1 MATRQPLAFEG
12 VHHFLDTL
20 FGDDLHTKRVKS
32 LAGATLG
39 CIQST
44 SLAVGMIGQGL
55 ALANGLLTKHA
66 VKQVDRLLSNPG
78 IEVNKLLAKWVPHL
92 VGKRDSINVAM
103 DWTEFDADNQ
113 ATIMLSLLTSH
124 GRATPLVWLSVDKT
138 TLKNRRNGYED
149 QVLRRLA
156 EVVPAGVRVTIVA
169 DRGFGD
175 QKLYELLTGELK
187 FDFVIRFRGNIRVTT
202 TDGEVRTAAEWV
214 GAGGRARTLRDAM
227 VTADEYPVAT
237 VVCVQARDMKEPWC
251 LAASATDVP
260 ARALINLYA
269 RRWGIECA
277 LRDAKDIRFGMGM
290 GSMHLKTPDRRDRLW
305 LICAFA
311 VELLTLL
318 GSAGEELGYDRY
330 LKSNT
335 TKRRTHSL
343 LRQGTM
349 LYQLI
354 PNMTEYMLRPLIER
368 FAEIVAGV
376 PVFTEEFESIL
387 RSPRQFARLL
397 LGRQNQL
404 RLDE

>member
-1 MATRQPLAFEG
+1 MATRQPLAFKG

-318 GSAGEELGYDRY
+318 GAAGEELGYDRY

-376 PVFTEEFESIL
+376 PAFTEVFETV
-387 RSPRQFARLL
+387 
-397 LGRQNQL
+397 
-404 RLDE
+404 

>member
-318 GSAGEELGYDRY
+318 GAAGEELGYDRY

-376 PVFTEEFESIL
+376 PVFTEVFETV
-387 RSPRQFARLL
+387 
-397 LGRQNQL
+397 
-404 RLDE
+404 

>member
-214 GAGGRARTLRDAM
+214 GACGRARTLRDAM

-318 GSAGEELGYDRY
+318 GAAGEELGYDRY

-376 PVFTEEFESIL
+376 PVFTEVFETV
-387 RSPRQFARLL
+387 
-397 LGRQNQL
+397 
-404 RLDE
+404 

>member
-1 MATRQPLAFEG
+1 VATRQPLAFEG

-175 QKLYELLTGELK
+175 QKLYELLTSELK

-202 TDGEVRTAAEWV
+202 TDGEVRTAAQWV

-318 GSAGEELGYDRY
+318 GAAGEELGYDRY

-368 FAEIVAGV
+368 FAKIVAGV
-376 PVFTEEFESIL
+376 PVFTEVFETV
-387 RSPRQFARLL
+387 
-397 LGRQNQL
+397 
-404 RLDE
+404 

>member
-1 MATRQPLAFEG
+1 MATRQPLAFTS

-20 FGDDLHTKRVKS
+20 FGDDLHAKRVKS

-39 CIQST
+39 CIQSA

-78 IEVNKLLAKWVPHL
+78 IDVNTLLAKWVPHL
-92 VGKRDSINVAM
+92 VGKRESINVAL

-113 ATIMLSLLTSH
+113 ATIMLSLLTNH

-138 TLKNRRNGYED
+138 TLKNRRNGYEY

-156 EVVPAGVRVTIVA
+156 EVVPASVHVTIVA

-175 QKLYELLTGELK
+175 QKLYGLLTDELK

-202 TDGEVRTAAEWV
+202 ADGEARTAAEWV
-214 GAGGRARTLRDAM
+214 GPGGRARTLRSAM

-251 LAASATDVP
+251 LASSATDAP

-290 GSMHLKTPDRRDRLW
+290 GSMHLRTPERRDRLW

-318 GSAGEELGYDRY
+318 GAAGEELGYDRY

-349 LYQLI
+349 LYQLM

-368 FAEIVAGV
+368 FAEMVAGV
-376 PVFTEEFESIL
+376 VVFTEVFGIV
-387 RSPRQFARLL
+387 
-397 LGRQNQL
+397 
-404 RLDE
+404 

>member
-1 MATRQPLAFEG
+1 VATRQPLAFEG

-78 IEVNKLLAKWVPHL
+78 IEVNKLLAQWVPHL

-175 QKLYELLTGELK
+175 QKLYELLTSELK

-202 TDGEVRTAAEWV
+202 TDGEVRTAAQWV

-290 GSMHLKTPDRRDRLW
+290 GSMP
-305 LICAFA
+305 
-311 VELLTLL
+311 
-318 GSAGEELGYDRY
+318 
-330 LKSNT
+330 
-335 TKRRTHSL
+335 
-343 LRQGTM
+343 
-349 LYQLI
+349 
-354 PNMTEYMLRPLIER
+354 
-368 FAEIVAGV
+368 
-376 PVFTEEFESIL
+376 
-387 RSPRQFARLL
+387 
-397 LGRQNQL
+397 
-404 RLDE
+404 

>member
-260 ARALINLYA
+260 ARALINLYG

-318 GSAGEELGYDRY
+318 GAAGEELGYDRY

-376 PVFTEEFESIL
+376 PAFTEVFETV
-387 RSPRQFARLL
+387 
-397 LGRQNQL
+397 
-404 RLDE
+404 

>member
-376 PVFTEEFESIL
+376 PVFTEVFETV
-387 RSPRQFARLL
+387 
-397 LGRQNQL
+397 
-404 RLDE
+404 

>member
-1 MATRQPLAFEG
+1 VATRQPLAFKG

-318 GSAGEELGYDRY
+318 GAAGEELGYDRY

-376 PVFTEEFESIL
+376 PVFTEVFETV
-387 RSPRQFARLL
+387 
-397 LGRQNQL
+397 
-404 RLDE
+404 

>member
-305 LICAFA
+305 LICSFA

-318 GSAGEELGYDRY
+318 GAAGEELGYDRY

-376 PVFTEEFESIL
+376 PVFTEVFETV
-387 RSPRQFARLL
+387 
-397 LGRQNQL
+397 
-404 RLDE
+404 

>member
-318 GSAGEELGYDRY
+318 GAAGEELGYDRY

-376 PVFTEEFESIL
+376 PAFTEVFETV
-387 RSPRQFARLL
+387 
-397 LGRQNQL
+397 
-404 RLDE
+404 

>member
-1 MATRQPLAFEG
+1 VATRQPLAFEG

-318 GSAGEELGYDRY
+318 GAAGEELGYDRY

-376 PVFTEEFESIL
+376 PVFTEVFETV
-387 RSPRQFARLL
+387 
-397 LGRQNQL
+397 
-404 RLDE
+404 

>member
-318 GSAGEELGYDRY
+318 GAAGEELGYDRY

-368 FAEIVAGV
+368 FAERVAGV
-376 PVFTEEFESIL
+376 PAFTEVFETV
-387 RSPRQFARLL
+387 
-397 LGRQNQL
+397 
-404 RLDE
+404 

>member
-55 ALANGLLTKHA
+55 ALANGFLTKHA

-318 GSAGEELGYDRY
+318 GAAGEELGYDRY

-376 PVFTEEFESIL
+376 PVFTEVFET
-387 RSPRQFARLL
+387 A
-397 LGRQNQL
+397 
-404 RLDE
+404 